1 MEREQKRLSLS
12 AKLGMAAG
20 ALFISGAAAMGI
32 GIYKSIENENE
43 INDARAKI
51 TSDLSEEK
59 RAKLISEIPEKDM
72 TARWTVAGG
81 LLIFVAAT
89 LPAGVAL
96 AEGNSEEFQKRT
108 REAEAEHRRKLQ
120 EIRGKKNSTS

>member
-1 MEREQKRLSLS
+1 
-12 AKLGMAAG
+12 MAAG

-51 TSDLSEEK
+51 TSDLSEEE
-59 RAKLISEIPEKDM
+59 RTKLISEIPEKDM

-89 LPAGVAL
+89 LPTGVAL